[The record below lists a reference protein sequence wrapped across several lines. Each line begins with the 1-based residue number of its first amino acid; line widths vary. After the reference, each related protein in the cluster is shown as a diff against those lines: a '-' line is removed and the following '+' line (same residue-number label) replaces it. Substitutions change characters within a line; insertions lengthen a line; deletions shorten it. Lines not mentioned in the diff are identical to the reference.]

1 MYIDLIQTIT
11 MTIATIIYSL
21 KNVKHL
27 SLFYGLIQCS
37 QKVKDNDDENV
48 KNLENQINLLE
59 EQLFLTTES
68 LKKLKNCK
76 ITPRNNE
83 DEIV

>member
-1 MYIDLIQTIT
+1 

-37 QKVKDNDDENV
+37 QKTNTDDENV
-48 KNLENQINLLE
+48 KKLEEQISLLE
-59 EQLFLTTES
+59 EQLILTTES
-68 LKKLKNCK
+68 LKRLKNCK